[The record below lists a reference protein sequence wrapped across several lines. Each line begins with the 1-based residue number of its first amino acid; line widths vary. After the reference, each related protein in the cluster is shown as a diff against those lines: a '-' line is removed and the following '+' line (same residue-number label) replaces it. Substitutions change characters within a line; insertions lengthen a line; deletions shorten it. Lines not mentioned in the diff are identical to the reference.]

1 MERDAL
7 IYEADVLVIGG
18 GLAGTW
24 AAVAAAR
31 AGATVILAEKGYCGT
46 SGVTA
51 SAGPGHWWVPPG
63 KRAEAVAARNARA
76 FGLADTSWM
85 ARIVETT
92 WESIPRLAG
101 YYRFSLDDGGAPRH
115 RALRGPEYMRAM
127 RRYAEDSGVAILD
140 QSPAL
145 ELLRHADGSVAG
157 AAGYARQRRRPWQV
171 RAAAV
176 VLASGGCA
184 FASHLLGSRTNTGDG
199 LLMAAEAGARLS
211 GMEFTSYYTVAPAW
225 SSMTRSMSFAFARYF
240 DAAGRE
246 LPIPP
251 GQDATRTLARALLDG
266 PVFATLERMP
276 AEIRAVLSRIS
287 PNFLLAFDRA
297 GVDPFTQR
305 FEIALRGEGTV
316 RGIGGLRIA
325 DRACQTDVPGLF
337 AAGDAATRELIAGAT
352 SGGGAQNS
360 SWALSSGQ
368 WAGEGAAQRARMLG
382 RRANRRVERIG
393 GAGLR
398 SGAARAA
405 SEQETAA
412 LIDLIRDENL
422 AYDKNL
428 FRSEEKLT
436 RSLAKL
442 DGAWSEIRSR
452 SAPSGAASLRL
463 REIAAMLAAS
473 RWSGRAAL
481 ARGESRGMHQ
491 RTDRPATE
499 PALAHRLIASGLDRV
514 EIAADVAPQTKVA

>member
-1 MERDAL
+1 MERDTLA
-7 IYEADVLVIGG
+7 YEADVLVIGG

-24 AAVAAAR
+24 AAIAAAR
-31 AGATVILAEKGYCGT
+31 AGASVILAEKGYCGT

-51 SAGPGHWWVPPG
+51 SAGPGHWWVAPG
-63 KRAEAVAARNARA
+63 KRSEAVAARNARA
-76 FGLADTSWM
+76 FGLADAGWM
-85 ARIVETT
+85 SRIIERT
-92 WESIPRLAG
+92 WESIPLLAG
-101 YYRFSLDDGGAPRH
+101 YYRFSLGEGGAPRF

-145 ELLRHADGSVAG
+145 ELLLHADGSVAG
-157 AAGYARQRRRPWQV
+157 AAGYARQQQRAWQV
-171 RAAAV
+171 RAGAV
-176 VLASGGCA
+176 VVASGGCA

-246 LPIPP
+246 LAIPL
-251 GQDATRTLARALLDG
+251 GQDVARTLAPALLDG
-266 PVFATLERMP
+266 PVFATLARMP
-276 AEIRAVLSRIS
+276 AEIRAILPNIS
-287 PNFLLAFDRA
+287 PNFLLVFDRA

-325 DRACQTDVPGLF
+325 DRSCQTDVPGLY

-368 WAGEGAAQRARMLG
+368 WAGEGAAQRARALG
-382 RRANRRVERIG
+382 RRANRRVERTG

-398 SGAARAA
+398 SGSAPTVTA
-405 SEQETAA
+405 QETAS
-412 LIDLIRDENL
+412 LIDLIRDETL

-428 FRSEEKLT
+428 FRSEKKLT

-442 DGAWSEIRSR
+442 DGAWSEIRVR
-452 SAPSGAASLRL
+452 NAEPGPASLRL
-463 REIAAMLAAS
+463 REAAAMLAAS
-473 RWSGRAAL
+473 RWSSRAAL

-491 RTDRPATE
+491 RTDRPATDG
-499 PALAHRLIASGLDRV
+499 ALAHRLLASGLDRIDV
-514 EIAADVAPQTKVA
+514 AADLAPEIKVA